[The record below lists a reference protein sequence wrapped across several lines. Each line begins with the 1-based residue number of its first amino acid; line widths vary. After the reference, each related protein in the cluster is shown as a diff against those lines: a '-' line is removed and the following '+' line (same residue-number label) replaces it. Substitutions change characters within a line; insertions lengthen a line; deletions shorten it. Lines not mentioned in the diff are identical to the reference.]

1 MRFSNTTG
9 QKRIEPLKRVFIWQA
24 SLETEIAWL
33 CYLFFYVERNVY
45 SDFRLKR
52 NKALSSAFSKVL
64 MIQTFFIMLTERTN
78 YVLQEL
84 LRKKI
89 AFLTKWD
96 FFRIFLLSNFLWHT
110 QFRWSRKWQ
119 ANMWRN
125 NKGIQKVKIGI
136 ACLLIPFLGSPMVT
150 VLLHIISTHLTGM
163 LYLLNSCFRTPHLFT
178 CIYVF
183 LNFSSSIYVT
193 VPLFLRG
200 FREKAKTLDK
210 WE

>member
-1 MRFSNTTG
+1 MLRETFIATFDWKEI
-9 QKRIEPLKRVFIWQA
+9 KRCPQLSLKCSWFKPFLIR
-24 SLETEIAWL
+24 
-33 CYLFFYVERNVY
+33 
-45 SDFRLKR
+45 
-52 NKALSSAFSKVL
+52 
-64 MIQTFFIMLTERTN
+64 LTERTN

-96 FFRIFLLSNFLWHT
+96 FFRIFLMSNFLWHT

-125 NKGIQKVKIGI
+125 DKGIQKVKIGI

>member
-1 MRFSNTTG
+1 MHFFNTTG

-33 CYLFFYVERNVY
+33 CYFIFYVERNVY
-45 SDFRLKR
+45 SDFPLKR

-64 MIQTFFIMLTERTN
+64 MIQTFLIMLTERTN

-84 LRKKI
+84 RRKKI

-96 FFRIFLLSNFLWHT
+96 FSRIFFMSNFLWHT
-110 QFRWSRKWQ
+110 QFRSSRNWQ

-125 NKGIQKVKIGI
+125 DKGIQKVKIGI
-136 ACLLIPFLGSPMVT
+136 ACVLIPFLGSPMLT

-163 LYLLNSCFRTPHLFT
+163 LYLLTAASELHTCSLVPKVTCFL
-178 CIYVF
+178 I
-183 LNFSSSIYVT
+183 L
-193 VPLFLRG
+193 VP
-200 FREKAKTLDK
+200 
-210 WE
+210 